1 MPQFTSD
8 GEIVVSHDENL
19 TDLLW
24 EFERTHPQ
32 RPALA
37 YREDDTFVTVSTA
50 TFVAHVR
57 QLAKG
62 LIGLGI
68 TPGDRVAIH
77 AETRWEW
84 TVLDFAI
91 WAAGG
96 VTVPLYETASAQQI
110 NWILTDASVVLVV
123 SANDELADIVAT
135 AATNLTTC
143 RYRFTLSQN
152 AFELIAANG
161 NTVDDTALEERA
173 KACTGSD
180 IATIVYTSGTTGT
193 PKGCVITH
201 HNMIWDAEQIAA
213 AERSFLYP
221 GRRTL
226 LFLPLAHIFA
236 RVIQVTGVR
245 HGIHMG
251 YASSVEKL
259 KEELGLFQ
267 PDFLIGVP
275 RVFEKVF
282 NNARMQAAAHRKE
295 RLFDAAAATAIAYS
309 THSQDGQ
316 VPVALRLKHAVF
328 DLLVYKKLRR
338 ALGGKVTHVVSG
350 GAALGARLAHFFTGA
365 GITVMEG
372 YGLTESTAAATLGT
386 PEMNRIGTVGR
397 AVPGGSVRLA
407 ADGELELA
415 GANIFTGYYN
425 QPEETAAVFTDD
437 GWFRTGDIA
446 QIDEE
451 GFVTIT
457 GRKKE
462 MIVTANGKNVAPTP
476 LEDTVRAHALVS
488 QCVVIG
494 DDKAFIS
501 ALVTLD
507 PEATMTWLKTQK
519 DAADDQIRLHEHP
532 AVLAELQ
539 TAIDR
544 ANASVSRAESIRTFR
559 VLERDFVVGEE
570 LSQKMSVRRHIVS
583 ERYAQTI
590 ASIYASSNNK
600 EK

>member
-1 MPQFTSD
+1 MPQFTSK
-8 GEIVVSHDENL
+8 GEAVVSHDENL

-24 EFERTHPQ
+24 EFERNNPQ

-37 YREDDTFVTVSTA
+37 YRDNDTFVTLSTA

-62 LIGLGI
+62 FIGLGI
-68 TPGDRVAIH
+68 EPGDRIAIH

-96 VTVPLYETASAQQI
+96 VTVPLYETASVQQI

-123 SANDELADIVAT
+123 SANDELADLVAT
-135 AATNLTTC
+135 AATNLPTC

-152 AFELIAANG
+152 ALELIAANG
-161 NTVDDTALEERA
+161 NTVDDATLEQRA

-180 IATIVYTSGTTGT
+180 TATIVYTSGTTGT

-221 GRRTL
+221 GQRTL

-251 YASSVEKL
+251 YASSIERL
-259 KEELGLFQ
+259 KEELALFQ
-267 PDFLIGVP
+267 PNFLIGVP

-282 NNARMQAAAHRKE
+282 NNARMQAAAHGKE
-295 RLFDAAAATAIAYS
+295 RIFDTAAATAIAYS
-309 THSQDGQ
+309 MQAENGH
-316 VPVALRLKHAVF
+316 VPVGLRIKHAVF
-328 DLLVYKKLRR
+328 DRLVYKKLRL
-338 ALGGKVTHVVSG
+338 ALGGEVTHAVSG

-365 GITVMEG
+365 GMTVMEG

-386 PEMNRIGTVGR
+386 PESNRIGTVGR

-407 ADGELELA
+407 ADGELELT
-415 GANIFTGYYN
+415 GANIFSGYYN
-425 QPEETAAVFTDD
+425 RPEETAAAFTDD

-446 QIDEE
+446 HIDED

-462 MIVTANGKNVAPTP
+462 IIVTANGKNVAPAP
-476 LEDTVRAHALVS
+476 LEDAVRAHALVS

-494 DDKAFIS
+494 DDKPFIS

-507 PEATMTWLKTQK
+507 SDAIATWLETMKI
-519 DAADDQIRLHEHP
+519 ASDDQVGLHEHP
-532 AVLAELQ
+532 AVLEELQ
-539 TAIDR
+539 KAIDR
-544 ANASVSRAESIRTFR
+544 ANANVSRAESIRTFR

-570 LSQKMSVRRHIVS
+570 LSQKMSVRRHVVT

-590 ASIYASSNNK
+590 ASIYAPSGQG
-600 EK
+600 ET